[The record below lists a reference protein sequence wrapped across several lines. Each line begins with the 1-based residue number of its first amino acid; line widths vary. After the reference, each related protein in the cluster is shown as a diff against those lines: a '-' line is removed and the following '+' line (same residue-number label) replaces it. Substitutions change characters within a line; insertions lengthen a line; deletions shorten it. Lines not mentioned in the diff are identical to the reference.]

1 MNNSKQQ
8 KNSLQK
14 QGVFVFKLFCVNGFI
29 KVETVIFLIESPHMK
44 HEHCF
49 AVKVNCKENKG
60 RNSVDSHCMTGKF
73 NGSCDNID
81 PHVGDKMMGHM
92 VVAGFVCIF
101 CVVGAHEIEKYTECS
116 FRKKSNKMIKFAPEH
131 NERSSGANHCGHD
144 GKGKAAGF
152 SMEKIKSR
160 SNKKEAEEI
169 KKSSYFVPYKVKR
182 SKHKAHSDD
191 YRKSTFKSEL
201 VFFHIIIIPLK
212 SFA

>member
-1 MNNSKQQ
+1 M
-8 KNSLQK
+8 LE
-14 QGVFVFKLFCVNGFI
+14 LFGVNGFI
-29 KVETVIFLIESPHMK
+29 KVETVIFFIESPHMK
-44 HEHCF
+44 HKHCF
-49 AVKVNCKENKG
+49 AVKVDCKENEG
-60 RNSVDSHCMTGKF
+60 WNSVDSHCVTGKF

-81 PHVGDKMMGHM
+81 PHVGDKVVGHV
-92 VVAGFVCIF
+92 VVAGFICIF
-101 CVVGAHEIEKYTECS
+101 CVVGAHKIKKYAECS
-116 FRKKSNKMIKFAPEH
+116 FWKKSNKMIKFAPEH
-131 NERSSGANHCGHD
+131 NERSGGAYHCGHN

-160 SNKKEAEEI
+160 GDEKKSEEI
-169 KKSSYFVPYKVKR
+169 KKSSDFVPDKVKR